1 MNDNY
6 DDKFILDDNVEYEY
20 SQQNLNEQRI
30 SNNYSNQNVNT
41 YNFFER
47 AFSKKFL
54 ALTLATISIILS
66 IFTKFLAICG
76 VTSTVL
82 FGIIFFFNATICIIS
97 LVSNILN
104 FAKIKKIELNVSSVI
119 TFVALLILVIL

>member
-6 DDKFILDDNVEYEY
+6 NDNFILDDDVEVEY
-20 SQQNLNEQRI
+20 SQRNSQEPRI
-30 SNNYSNQNVNT
+30 NNYSNQNVNT

-82 FGIIFFFNATICIIS
+82 FGIIFFLYATICIIS
-97 LVSNILN
+97 LVSNNLN
-104 FAKIKKIELNVSSVI
+104 FAKIKKVELNVSSVI